1 MRRMLIALVCFALL
15 GCNYSGG
22 GGGSSASKTT
32 STTSGSPA
40 LQNWDYDKYPVGRA
54 PGIYLD
60 QKRLEQGINR
70 IAATAAR
77 IGKEAEKEARWAAA
91 DFGYLREQIQSSSGG
106 GQQGG
111 TR

>member
-1 MRRMLIALVCFALL
+1 MRRVLIVLFCAALL

-22 GGGSSASKTT
+22 GGGSNASKTAGT
-32 STTSGSPA
+32 ASSNPA

-60 QKRLEQGINR
+60 QKKLEKAMNN
-70 IAATAAR
+70 IAAIAAR
-77 IGKEAEKEARWAAA
+77 IGQEAERETRQAAR